1 MNIPLQQTCDDGSVM
16 HCVTWVDDVAFAI
29 FADAKSLVQDTQT
42 LLSIVKDVTI
52 EHGMRM
58 SYGQG
63 KTAAILEFKG
73 AHAKAARREC
83 ETQYRNGLQVFSEH
97 EGMVEVPLV
106 SHYKHLGG
114 HVVRGGTKL
123 PEIQI
128 RAALARQNVAP
139 LKKILMQ
146 KQISDDH
153 KRVLVKSLG
162 LSVLRLHSSTWF
174 AMNQSETDAWVA
186 ALFRIYQML
195 EGRDDNGE
203 VEHKDLYQLAARMR
217 APMPIEMYFRKKTPR
232 LSHIQYALAGSVR
245 TMSQN
250 HFFGLGQVF
259 FTPLRAEHA
268 SRMPQKCCYL
278 SSTKG
283 DYTNRTM

>member
-1 MNIPLQQTCDDGSVM
+1 
-16 HCVTWVDDVAFAI
+16 
-29 FADAKSLVQDTQT
+29 
-42 LLSIVKDVTI
+42 
-52 EHGMRM
+52 
-58 SYGQG
+58 
-63 KTAAILEFKG
+63 
-73 AHAKAARREC
+73 
-83 ETQYRNGLQVFSEH
+83 
-97 EGMVEVPLV
+97 MVEVPLV

-217 APMPIEMYFRKKTPR
+217 APMPIEMLHIERLRLFVHLLQVFDKFAITAVLHNYRIAGTDSWLHGVLASMRWAQLQVGSFTLPDEIFGIVEWQGWHDLRDAVVHLKKAIKQVEEAHVYR
-232 LSHIQYALAGSVR
+232 VR
-245 TMSQN
+245 TFMELKKQAD
-250 HFFGLGQVF
+250 FQ
-259 FTPLRAEHA
+259 AELCRDMGWTFKTEEGPA
-268 SRMPQKCCYL
+268 QA
-278 SSTKG
+278 
-283 DYTNRTM
+283 DTMVYCEDCGKTLKVMQPWQYINNDSMAKEWQ